1 PVAGRHVSEAAPDT
15 PTDTPTDTA
24 VDTTSAPP
32 DEPAPEQDEREKA
45 PRRPRR
51 PRPGLPAVPPLVAAV
66 VTGLVCGL
74 AACLLA
80 WLAAR
85 GCAAVRGVSTCGG
98 FGLVALI
105 AILGITVLI
114 GSFLLRAWRVSDPTS
129 TSFLAIGLV
138 AVIAMLFFLDKIDSV
153 WMVLVIPLLSAATF
167 ALSWWV
173 TETFV
178 EGAD

>member
-1 PVAGRHVSEAAPDT
+1 MSEAAPDT

-24 VDTTSAPP
+24 VDTTAAPP
-32 DEPAPEQDEREKA
+32 DEPAPDRGESDKGS
-45 PRRPRR
+45 RRPRLPR
-51 PRPGLPAVPPLVAAV
+51 PPGLPAVPPLVAAV
-66 VTGLVCGL
+66 VTGLLCGL
-74 AACLLA
+74 VACLLA

-138 AVIAMLFFLDKIDSV
+138 AVIAMLFFLNEIGSV